1 VDDLTWQRRAACRL
15 DPSLMWLEDRVLEA
29 KQLCSVCPVLADC
42 SEWEANLD
50 EFVPGVIAG
59 RDDDERA
66 NSRKRCAR
74 CRKAIAPTRASSYCR
89 PCKALVASE
98 WRDKQEAGYGRRQ
111 CPQCHD
117 WFTVVHGNA
126 RFCCEPHRVQFYRL
140 QQNQR
145 RRSHA
150 VTSASVLGSMV

>member
-1 VDDLTWQRRAACRL
+1 MDDLTWQEFAACRL
-15 DPSLMWLEDRVLEA
+15 DPSRMWMEDRVLEA
-29 KQLCSVCPVLADC
+29 KQLCSVCPVLAEC

-50 EFVPGVIAG
+50 DFVPGVIAG

-66 NSRKRCAR
+66 SSRKRCAR

-89 PCKALVASE
+89 PCKALVTSE
-98 WRDKQEAGYGRRQ
+98 WRDSQEAGHGRRQ

-126 RFCCEPHRVQFYRL
+126 RFCCDPHRVQFYRL
-140 QQNQR
+140 QARDR
-145 RRSHA
+145 RASHA
-150 VTSASVLGSMV
+150 VPSATVLELMG